1 MKILRYHMED
11 WLNDSFQVDYN
22 LSASGCQDYTL
33 AELLELCQADP
44 REMGGLFL
52 GDNDTRGSLALRQEI
67 CRSYAGLEVD
77 NLMVANG
84 SSEALFCFFNE
95 LLEPGDE
102 VVTHFPAFQCLYQ
115 VPLSI
120 GCQVK
125 FLNLLD
131 CPGWRLDLD
140 RLAEL
145 VSPRTKLI
153 IINNPHNPLGWTLS
167 SDELARLGE
176 IAAANDAHLLFDEHY
191 RYLPLTP
198 GTDLIPSG
206 YDVCRAGH
214 PQTHASGSMIKC
226 LGIVGI
232 RIGWLMSEPGLLA
245 RCRDYKDYLTHTI
258 PAVTDHVARLA
269 LARRETIVLRKKRD
283 ILANLAALND
293 FMADHAERFLYQ
305 PPTGGVVCFP
315 ALRGVAD
322 SRRFCEIM
330 LRDYQVSLLPGF
342 AFEAPR
348 HLRLNIGIDHARF
361 GEALARMAH
370 CLAQAA
376 AGRLRLEPC

>member
-33 AELLELCQADP
+33 AELLTLCQADLADL
-44 REMGGLFL
+44 GGLFL
-52 GDNDTRGSLALRQEI
+52 GDNDTRGSLALRREI
-67 CRSYAGLEVD
+67 CRSYDSLD
-77 NLMVANG
+77 LDRLMVANG

-115 VPLSI
+115 IPLSI

-125 FLNLLD
+125 FLDLLD

-145 VSPRTKLI
+145 VTPRTRLI
-153 IINNPHNPLGWTLS
+153 IINNPHNPLGWTLTRE
-167 SDELARLGE
+167 ELAQIGR
-176 IAAANDAHLLFDEHY
+176 IAAANQAHLLFDEHY

-198 GTDLIPSG
+198 GADLIPSG
-206 YDVCRAGH
+206 YDVCR
-214 PQTHASGSMIKC
+214 PLQSDTHASGSMIKC

-232 RIGWLMSEPGLLA
+232 RIGWLMTEPGLLA

-258 PAVTDHVARLA
+258 PSLTDHLARVA
-269 LARRETIVLRKKRD
+269 LASRETIVRRKKQD
-283 ILANLAALND
+283 ILPNLAALNA
-293 FMADHAERFLYQ
+293 FMADHAEVFQYQ
-305 PPTGGVVCFP
+305 PPSGGVVCFP
-315 ALRGVAD
+315 RMRQVAD

-330 LRDYQVSLLPGF
+330 LRDHQVSLLPGF
-342 AFEAPR
+342 AFETPP
-348 HLRLNIGIDHARF
+348 HLRLNFGIDHARF
-361 GEALARMAH
+361 VEALDRMDQ

-376 AGRLRLEPC
+376 AGRIRLEG